1 MHRFARIRATP
12 TDRPNHPPRT
22 TDSALMHA
30 RPTIAVVA
38 AMLAAASFLAERAAA
53 ESPQTVRIALAS
65 IRRGDNVKAGVE
77 KIKAVLAECRE
88 KKVQIVCFP
97 EVYLPGLRGSED
109 KLLPPD
115 QPAMEQALADVRKS
129 CRENQVAAI
138 VGMEWGV
145 PGGLENRAYVIA
157 ADGRVLGHQTKNQ
170 ITPGGEAENYV
181 PGSAR
186 RMFDIGGV
194 KAGIVICHEGWRYPE
209 TVRWA
214 AVRGAQIVFQP
225 QVTGS
230 DGPATATPKVPAAET
245 SKGPATG
252 TTKPWGQSFYEMAM
266 QCRAQ
271 ENTVYFASVNRA
283 MTAQNS
289 ATSLID
295 PAGNLMKFVPRG
307 EESLL
312 VADLDLT
319 KATGFYAKRYLP
331 KTYEEDTS
339 SESQR

>member
-1 MHRFARIRATP
+1 MHRFVTPPAASAVRCNLSARGAPLASMRRRLSFA
-12 TDRPNHPPRT
+12 
-22 TDSALMHA
+22 AL
-30 RPTIAVVA
+30 VA
-38 AMLAAASFLAERAAA
+38 SLAAVNFLAHPAAA
-53 ESPQTVRIALAS
+53 EDPQSVRIALAS
-65 IRRGDNVKAGVE
+65 IRRAENVKSGVE
-77 KIKAVLAECRE
+77 KIKTVLAECRE

-109 KLLPPD
+109 KLSPPD
-115 QPAMEQALADVRKS
+115 QPAMEQALADVSKS

-138 VGMEWGV
+138 VGMEWVV

-181 PGSAR
+181 PGSTR

-230 DGPATATPKVPAAET
+230 DGPAAETAKGSESGT
-245 SKGPATG
+245 SKGSGTGATR
-252 TTKPWGQSFYEMAM
+252 PWGQSFYEMAM

-339 SESQR
+339 SESGR